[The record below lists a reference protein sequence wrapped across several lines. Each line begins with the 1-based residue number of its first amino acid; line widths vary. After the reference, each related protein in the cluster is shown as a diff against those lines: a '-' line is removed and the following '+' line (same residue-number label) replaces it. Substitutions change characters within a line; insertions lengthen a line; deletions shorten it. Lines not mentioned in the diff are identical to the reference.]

1 MKKFTLKSGNKP
13 GFKQMGS
20 SPLHVHDGTTS
31 STTHDKDGSPKT
43 DDYQK
48 RKEALLDKGFTQED
62 ADWMIKHG
70 GDIDTKP
77 APEHPKYEKKES
89 PAKHGDHKSKEYF
102 KDSKHFMKHNREAMA
117 KEDWVRGLVEK
128 GKLNQPKPKLAKT
141 LGEEKKKSKKSPAKT
156 AGHGGK
162 KGHTHPKVMKSM
174 SKKDIQDAGL
184 RDPKKG
190 WSWVTLDGKPSEVKN

>member
-13 GFKQMGS
+13 MFKAMGS

-43 DDYQK
+43 AVPQHEVTPDYQK

-77 APEHPKYEKKES
+77 APEHPKYEKK
-89 PAKHGDHKSKEYF
+89 
-102 KDSKHFMKHNREAMA
+102 
-117 KEDWVRGLVEK
+117 
-128 GKLNQPKPKLAKT
+128 
-141 LGEEKKKSKKSPAKT
+141 KKKSPTKQNGDKAARKKEAVKDSVPAYDPTKDPQKDPYYLK
-156 AGHGGK
+156 AQKKYDSLHKKNPELAESFRIKKNSKNK
-162 KGHTHPKVMKSM
+162 KGEYEMYIAPN
-174 SKKDIQDAGL
+174 
-184 RDPKKG
+184 
-190 WSWVTLDGKPSEVKN
+190 KN

>member
-13 GFKQMGS
+13 MFKAMGS

-70 GDIDTKP
+70 GDIDPTP
-77 APEHPKYEKKES
+77 APEHPKYEKK
-89 PAKHGDHKSKEYF
+89 AK
-102 KDSKHFMKHNREAMA
+102 
-117 KEDWVRGLVEK
+117 
-128 GKLNQPKPKLAKT
+128 
-141 LGEEKKKSKKSPAKT
+141 KKSPAKT

-174 SKKDIQDAGL
+174 SKKEKQDAGL
-184 RDPKKG
+184 RDAKKG
-190 WSWVTLDGKPSEVKN
+190 YSWVTLDGKPSEVKN